1 MNITSENIDVRS
13 DHYYGTSSI
22 FFKIKGYL
30 STYSCGIAAKAW
42 KDKASENHEKHL
54 LVLDL
59 TKMVGHES
67 SSRQLLANTIAST
80 SRRVKAV
87 VIISDS
93 LLHRLYLRL
102 LLRSVSSPVIIH
114 KSENQLSVIRA
125 QLMAS

>member
-1 MNITSENIDVRS
+1 MNITSENVDIRS
-13 DHYYGTSSI
+13 DHYFGTSSI
-22 FFKIKGYL
+22 NFKIKGYL

-59 TKMVGHES
+59 TKMVAHEP
-67 SSRQLLANTIAST
+67 SSRKVLAKTIEST
-80 SRRVKAV
+80 SRKVKAV

-93 LLHRLYLRL
+93 LVHRLYLRM
-102 LLRSVSSPVIIH
+102 LLRSVSTPVVIY
-114 KSENQLSVIRA
+114 KADNQLSTIRT